1 MSSRAISRGH
11 HDRLPGVL
19 ATGLHLCVRR
29 CGQSGSA
36 LAAVM
41 AVLSLGLVTT
51 AVLVLLTSS
60 EVGLA
65 ARDRD
70 AAEARYAAELA
81 FERALVDLQA
91 TLAWSDVLSGAIGS
105 SFAVG
110 PPRLDLGTRT
120 VDLEAERLAMQTRT
134 DTSSTVGANTPRW
147 QLFGWGRLDEVLP
160 AGVESASSLAVAVWV
175 ADDEAEVD
183 GVATQDGNGGVW
195 VRAVAYGPLGG
206 RRVVEGLVVR
216 EGAGLAPLRRAIWR
230 EVAEG

>member
-1 MSSRAISRGH
+1 MSSHAIWNGHRDPSPRA
-11 HDRLPGVL
+11 L
-19 ATGLHLCVRR
+19 ATSLHRSGTGR
-29 CGQSGSA
+29 GQSGSA

-41 AVLSLGLVTT
+41 GVLSLGLVAT

-60 EVGLA
+60 EVRLA

-81 FERALVDLQA
+81 FERALVDLEA
-91 TLAWSDVLSGAIGS
+91 ILAWSDVLSGAMGS

-110 PPRLDLGTRT
+110 LPRLDLGSRT
-120 VDLEAERLAMQTRT
+120 VDLEVERLAMQART
-134 DTSSTVGANTPRW
+134 DATSTVGANTPRW
-147 QLFGWGRLDEVLP
+147 QLFGWGRLDDVLP
-160 AGVESASSLAVAVWV
+160 AGVSLASPVAIAVWV

-183 GVATQDGNGGVW
+183 GAPTQEGNGAVW
-195 VRAVAYGPLGG
+195 VRAVAYGPVGG

-216 EGAGLAPLRRAIWR
+216 EGAALAPLRRAIWR